1 MFDYFWKY
9 QNELPDGVGYAQF
22 DVTHLS
28 ILAVLIIAGAVY
40 LWTYIK
46 AAPNMRKKISLVTA
60 WVLFLLLPVR
70 MTYAVIKNIPIIYE
84 LPLHLC
90 SMTGILVL
98 IHRLTLYRFG
108 WMKWLGKVLYT
119 FCLPGAALAV
129 IFPDGTIY
137 PPVSFISIES
147 YLFHFLIIVYIVSSI
162 INKEIIPGMKGW
174 YVNILFLAATVPG
187 VYLFDIKYNANYMFL
202 LSPVKGSP
210 LEWCMKLLG
219 HDLYLVG
226 YAAIAVIVVL
236 LMNIPFDICTK
247 ISKSAE

>member
-1 MFDYFWKY
+1 M
-9 QNELPDGVGYAQF
+9 
-22 DVTHLS
+22 
-28 ILAVLIIAGAVY
+28 
-40 LWTYIK
+40 
-46 AAPNMRKKISLVTA
+46 
-60 WVLFLLLPVR
+60 PV
-70 MTYAVIKNIPIIYE
+70 
-84 LPLHLC
+84 
-90 SMTGILVL
+90 
-98 IHRLTLYRFG
+98 
-108 WMKWLGKVLYT
+108 
-119 FCLPGAALAV
+119 
-129 IFPDGTIY
+129 Y

-187 VYLFDIKYNANYMFL
+187 VYLFDIKHNANYMFL